1 MVDPDRQAEKQQACD
16 LIQISH
22 RFMVA
27 TATILPDIIL
37 DEDGKPMTKFDQKLE
52 IAHVGNVDADI
63 AARMIIAIL
72 DTHPEIRTQILAIE
86 LDRGGPPHGDE
97 DDLGDPA

>member
-27 TATILPDIIL
+27 TATTWPDIIL
-37 DEDGKPMTKFDQKLE
+37 DEDGKPTTKFDQQLE
-52 IAHVGNVDADI
+52 IAHVSNVDADI
-63 AARMIIAIL
+63 AARMIVAIL
-72 DTHPEIRTQILAIE
+72 DAHPEIRPQILAIE
-86 LDRGGPPHGDE
+86 LDRRWPRHGDE
-97 DDLGDPA
+97 DDPGDPA